1 MHNNNT
7 LYIHLKKGEYC
18 YLFVK
23 YRNKIHKFNFGDI
36 IIDWVDYIEFIMNIN
51 MDVEVIIDQSLYDYL
66 VKNPQYNILVSNKL
80 VEYLYGKGSRSSF
93 GFVVKR
99 DMVEPIQLKNYIL
112 SKKRKK
118 KIISL
123 FDDIR

>member
-23 YRNKIHKFNFGDI
+23 YRNKIHHFKSGDI
-36 IIDWVDYIEFIMNIN
+36 IMDWVDYIEFILNLNTNAEI
-51 MDVEVIIDQSLYDYL
+51 IIDQMFYDYL
-66 VKNPQYNILVSNKL
+66 ADNTQYQIMVSNHFT
-80 VEYLYGKGSRSSF
+80 EQLYGKYSRNTL
-93 GFVVKR
+93 GFITKA
-99 DMVEPIQLKNYIL
+99 DMKEPIELKNYII
-112 SKKRKK
+112 SKKRKT